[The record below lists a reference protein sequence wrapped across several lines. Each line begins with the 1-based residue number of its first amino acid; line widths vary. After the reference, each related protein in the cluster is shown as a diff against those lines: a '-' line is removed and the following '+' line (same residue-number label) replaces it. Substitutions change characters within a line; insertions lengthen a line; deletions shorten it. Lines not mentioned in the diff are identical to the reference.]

1 MNYFGNQLI
10 LQAYGGATPQLFCCK
25 TFHSLSLVV
34 TQFAVSASAAAGLA
48 TAVWRAVCFYKPV
61 QHHVSGSVQKSVLN
75 HFGLRENPFGVTPD
89 PRFLFFSH
97 SHREAL
103 ASLIN
108 GIEWGFGFQALVA
121 QPGMGKTTLL
131 LDLLRMFQGKAH
143 TAFLFQPQLTPVEL
157 LQSLLSELGVHSQAT
172 SIRTLCEELNQFLV
186 GAAGDNK
193 RVIIILD
200 EAQNLDFTT
209 LEMLRQLSNFE
220 TPRAKLMN
228 VILSG
233 QPQLLK
239 KLSAP
244 EQQQLQQRISAIG
257 RLSPL
262 SSEETGS
269 YIEFRLKTAGATR
282 TGLFPPHV
290 IREIWQTSQGIPRNI
305 NRLCFSTMLLA
316 FTEHAKLVSSGS
328 LREAIS
334 DLDPEQIFLQMG
346 PPDELRKHD
355 SLDTKAFLLPELPL
369 RISEPAFTSTALS
382 NLTTSNLDIETSA
395 LAPQQVNVK
404 SMHSGET
411 AAPSPQQAN
420 AFTHTSVL
428 VADKQLS
435 TEAPSLAATGT
446 TKTKIA
452 SARPGLSIAEVRLTN
467 PAALPQQ
474 PGHGNSQLSGVQNQP
489 RSHGLWPRILLSSVF
504 IGLLLWFVMGKA
516 ASRSWPQPSA
526 SKVSGSTSAASPNS
540 TASAQTAKFRSIVT
554 LYFEESSARLNA
566 QSRSSLEGV
575 ADMLAGNPDLYLVL
589 EGHTDDS
596 GPEAYNLD
604 LSGRRSLA
612 VREVL
617 CNELH
622 VSPDRVKV
630 TALGSADPD
639 EPNSSDAGRA
649 HNRRVEIRVAERN
662 GHS

>member
-1 MNYFGNQLI
+1 MQ
-10 LQAYGGATPQLFCCK
+10 LQA
-25 TFHSLSLVV
+25 
-34 TQFAVSASAAAGLA
+34 
-48 TAVWRAVCFYKPV
+48 
-61 QHHVSGSVQKSVLN
+61 SGSVQSSVLS
-75 HFGLRENPFGVTPD
+75 HFGLRENPFGFTPD
-89 PRFLFFSH
+89 PRFLFFSN

-131 LDLLRMFQGKAH
+131 LDLLRMFHGKAH

-157 LQSLLSELGVHSQAT
+157 LQSVLSELGVTPQAS
-172 SIRTLCEELNQFLV
+172 SIRGLCEELNHFLV
-186 GAAGDNK
+186 AAAEVNK

-228 VILSG
+228 VILAG

-262 SSEETGS
+262 SAKDTRS
-269 YIEFRLKTAGATR
+269 YIEHRLKTAGAER
-282 TGLFPPHV
+282 TGLFPPDV
-290 IREIWQTSQGIPRNI
+290 IREIWQTSKGIPRNI

-346 PPDELRKHD
+346 PPDEPKKNVGLETTT
-355 SLDTKAFLLPELPL
+355 LLLPELPL
-369 RISEPAFTSTALS
+369 RATLEPILAASARPDPGTVASREVE
-382 NLTTSNLDIETSA
+382 IPA
-395 LAPQQVNVK
+395 LAATQVNIR
-404 SMHSGET
+404 SMSSGET
-411 AAPSPQQAN
+411 AAVSSQRASATAEPG
-420 AFTHTSVL
+420 VL
-428 VADKQLS
+428 VADKQPTGDALNL
-435 TEAPSLAATGT
+435 TAAAT
-446 TKTKIA
+446 TKTKMTGG
-452 SARPGLSIAEVRLTN
+452 RPGLSIAEVRINN
-467 PAALPQQ
+467 PASPPHQPDPAKLQLPERRR
-474 PGHGNSQLSGVQNQP
+474 H
-489 RSHGLWPRILLSSVF
+489 RLWTQVFLLSIF
-504 IGLLLWFVMGKA
+504 IGLLLWFVTGKA
-516 ASRSWPQPSA
+516 APGSWPQPSRFYITP
-526 SKVSGSTSAASPNS
+526 SKAAPSTGG
-540 TASAQTAKFRSIVT
+540 AQIAPPANKSRSIAT
-554 LYFEESSARLNA
+554 LHFEESSARLDA
-566 QSRSSLEGV
+566 QSRSSLEAV

-604 LSGRRSLA
+604 LSGRRSLT
-612 VREVL
+612 VRDVL

-622 VSPDRVKV
+622 ISPDRVKV

-639 EPNSSDAGRA
+639 ESNSSEAGRA